1 MYNFFITKEQIT
13 EDTAVISGNDFNHLV
28 NVLRFKVGDEFL
40 ISADGISHLCRLE
53 QIDNEKVI
61 AKIIKENFQDTSLP
75 VSITLFQGLPKSD
88 KMELIIQKAV
98 ELGAEKVIPVETERS
113 IVKIDKKKQSSK
125 VERWQ
130 AIAESAAKQCKR
142 SIIPKVELP
151 LSFTQAV
158 NEIGN
163 YDLFLV
169 PYENA
174 LGMQATK
181 EVLSQIKPNMK
192 IGVLIGAEGGFSQ
205 KEIDSVITA
214 GAKTI
219 SLGKRI
225 LRTETA
231 AITSLSMLMLHAEM
245 HLN

>member
-13 EDTAVISGNDFNHLV
+13 GDTAVISGNDFNHIV
-28 NVLRFKVGDEFL
+28 NVLRFKAGDEFL
-40 ISADGISHLCRLE
+40 VSADGVSHLCCLE
-53 QIDNEKVI
+53 QIDSDKVI
-61 AKIIKENFQDTSLP
+61 AKITKENFNDTSLP
-75 VSITLFQGLPKSD
+75 ISITLFQGLPKSD

-113 IVKIDKKKQSSK
+113 IVKIEKKKQGAK

-142 SIIPKVELP
+142 SIIPKIELP

-158 NEIGN
+158 NEINN
-163 YDLFLV
+163 YDLFIV

-205 KEIDSVITA
+205 KEIDSVIDA